1 MNFFMINIFDNYV
14 KKVSSNWWIVFTTGL
29 VAVALGVSF
38 IIWPLEAVKV
48 LVYFIGFIIIIIGL
62 GYIKNS
68 FKVKKVGDNYERI
81 KEDIKS
87 KFD

>member
-1 MNFFMINIFDNYV
+1 MINIFDNYIRR
-14 KKVSSNWWIVFTTGL
+14 VSNNWWIVFITGL
-29 VAVALGVSF
+29 VAVSLGVSF
-38 IIWPLEAVKV
+38 IIWPLEAVKI

-68 FKVKKVGDNYERI
+68 FKIKKIGGHYERI

>member
-1 MNFFMINIFDNYV
+1 MINIFDNYV
-14 KKVSSNWWIVFTTGL
+14 KKVSSNWWIVFVTGL
-29 VAVALGVSF
+29 VAVLLGLSF
-38 IIWPLEAVKV
+38 IVWPLEAVKV

-68 FKVKKVGDNYERI
+68 FKIKRATNNYERI
-81 KEDIKS
+81 KEDVKS